1 MKHVYTISLYLLL
14 LFITADLLFAQGSKE
29 QNIIEGTTESHILYS
44 NPGPPNNLG
53 GEGWAMFLDLIA
65 GPSYVTITQMTTA
78 SAAAANATFTIEFF
92 TRQGTALGG
101 PVGSGPGSSSAGWT
115 SLGTVTAVQGSQTN
129 GISTLFNTP
138 VITIAPG
145 DTVGVA
151 MVFTNIGPRYF
162 GSGSPPLGVYSD
174 AFLTLVTGDVRTI
187 PFTASGGFYSSRE
200 LVGEIHYDDIIPVEL
215 TSFTSYVSEND
226 VVLNWVT
233 ASELN
238 NSGFSIERKTPSTDW
253 INVGFVQGQG
263 TITESH
269 IYSFVDKDLKPE
281 LYNYRL
287 KQIDFNGSYKY
298 YDLSETVEVGLIN
311 NFYLAQNYPNPFN
324 PETRIDYK
332 IAEETIVNISLYDIT
347 GRMIRE
353 LVNERKQPG
362 LYTLTLNGRELSS
375 GTYFYKLATSSGYV
389 SVKKLILLK

>member
-1 MKHVYTISLYLLL
+1 MKHVYTISLYLFL

-29 QNIIEGTTESHILYS
+29 QNIIEGTTGSHILYS
-44 NPGPPNNLG
+44 NPGPANNG
-53 GEGWAMFLDLIA
+53 GSAGWAMFLDLIA
-65 GPSYVTITQMTTA
+65 GPSYITITQMTTA
-78 SAAAANATFTIEFF
+78 SSAAANATFSIEFF

-101 PVGSGPGSSSAGWT
+101 PVGSGPGSSTAGWT
-115 SLGTVTAVQGSQTN
+115 SLGTVTAVQGSQAS

-138 VITIAPG
+138 AITIAPG

-151 MVFTNIGPRYF
+151 MLFSVAGPRYF
-162 GSGSPPLGVYSD
+162 GTGTQPLGVYSD
-174 AFLTLVTGDVRTI
+174 AFLTLITGDVRSV
-187 PFTASGGFYSSRE
+187 PFTASGSFFTSRE
-200 LVGEIHYDDIIPVEL
+200 LVGEIHYDDVIPVEL

-298 YDLSETVEVGLIN
+298 YDLTETVEVGLIN

-362 LYTLTLNGRELSS
+362 FYTLILNGRELSS